1 MGVPGFYSW
10 LVRRYPL
17 VLHQLNKNDVPG
29 IDCFYLDMNGII
41 YKCSKDEGTVFKDL
55 LLQRNIEEIFSLI
68 FNYIDE
74 MVNLVSPKKVLY
86 LFLDGPCPRAKQN

>member
-10 LVRRYPL
+10 LARRYPL
-17 VLHQLNKNDVPG
+17 ILHNLQKGEVPP

-74 MVNLVSPKKVLY
+74 MVSLVEPRKVLY
-86 LFLDGPCPRAKQN
+86 LFLDGPCPRAK

>member
-1 MGVPGFYSW
+1 M
-10 LVRRYPL
+10 
-17 VLHQLNKNDVPG
+17 VLQAIKKGETPP

-55 LLQRNIEEIFSLI
+55 LLQKNIEEIFSLI

-74 MVNLVSPKKVLY
+74 MVNLIEPKKVLY
-86 LFLDGPCPRAKQN
+86 LFLDGPCPRAK